1 MDSPRADESML
12 AWDRHWDD
20 GSGQGE
26 HNASA
31 AGYAVCSSGGIITVY
46 LSEYISFTS
55 DKGGGKCFCLS
66 LFVCR
71 FVSKITQKRVHG
83 FG

>member
-55 DKGGGKCFCLS
+55 DKVNTFHLPPTKEEVNVFA
-66 LFVCR
+66 
-71 FVSKITQKRVHG
+71 
-83 FG
+83 